1 MENKYNKYFW
11 EFEQKNKDNARSIN
25 TSLNKQFNSKDPNEI
40 FGRDYFESI
49 CLNYHLYNN
58 DLKEWVKREVL
69 PHFTEETLI
78 SCYLIKLTD
87 ALMLKEEGKPNSI
100 MNSFREIGLIKD
112 IELKEDKIILTTKNN
127 EVVKFKSLFNDEEG
141 RNQFRSRCHSGCE
154 FLIRNHETLKK
165 GSAIITLRDSF
176 IGKYPIY
183 HSIILSKRK
192 YIIDPARN
200 LVMKLDDYK
209 RLFKLDIIMCIDRE
223 TMLEEIDRLKE
234 TDSDFN
240 KSNLSNVLK
249 LAMHKQM
256 KKGRNMARH

>member
-11 EFEQKNKDNARSIN
+11 DFEQKNKDNARLIN
-25 TSLNKQFNSKDPNEI
+25 ISLNKQFNSKNLNEI
-40 FGRDYFESI
+40 FGRDYLESI
-49 CLNYHLYNN
+49 CLNYHLYDNK
-58 DLKEWVKREVL
+58 LKEWVRRKVL

-87 ALMLKEEGKPNSI
+87 ALMLKEEGKLNSI

-112 IELKEDKIILTTKNN
+112 IGLKEDKIILTTKNN
-127 EVVKFKSLFNDEEG
+127 EVVKLKSLFNDEDG

-154 FLIRNHETLKK
+154 FLIQNHDSLKN

-176 IGKYPIY
+176 VGKYPIY
-183 HSIILSKRK
+183 HSIILSKGK
-192 YIIDPARN
+192 YVIDPARN

-209 RLFKLDIIMCIDRE
+209 KLFKLDIIMYIDRE
-223 TMLEEIDRLKE
+223 TMLEEINKLKE
-234 TDSDFN
+234 IDNDFN

-249 LAMHKQM
+249 LAINRQIKHL
-256 KKGRNMARH
+256 

>member
-11 EFEQKNKDNARSIN
+11 VFEQKNKNNAKSIN
-25 TSLNKQFNSKDPNEI
+25 TSLNKQFNSKVSDEI

-49 CLNYHLYNN
+49 CLHYHLYNN
-58 DLKEWVKREVL
+58 DLKEWVKCEVL
-69 PHFTEETLI
+69 PRFTEETLI

-87 ALMLKEEGKPNSI
+87 ALMLKEEGKLNSI
-100 MNSFREIGLIKD
+100 MNSLREIGLIKD

-154 FLIRNHETLKK
+154 FLIKNHDTLKND
-165 GSAIITLRDSF
+165 SAIITLRDSF

-209 RLFKLDIIMCIDRE
+209 KLFKLDIIMCIDRE
-223 TMLEEIDRLKE
+223 VMLKEINKLKEIDN
-234 TDSDFN
+234 DFN
-240 KSNLSNVLK
+240 KSNLNNVLK
-249 LAMHKQM
+249 LAINRQI
-256 KKGRNMARH
+256 KKERNMAIH